1 MAAPKEV
8 KRADVRAFIGATG
21 SGKGVGIREAIKAG
35 KPTRLMIFDP
45 MHEYGDLAK
54 PVQTVGQVITA
65 MRGKAWAVAW
75 QPPDGTDYDTKGFK
89 AQFDLFCTAAFQA
102 GNCWMLVEEL
112 ELVTRPTW
120 APPAWRNCTKRGRHN
135 GLTVLGASQR
145 PADCD
150 KAFLSSCT
158 YIRCHALREHGDR
171 VRMGQAMDVELSQVE
186 ALKTIAKSPTSTEIT
201 YYFRDYNSGEKGE
214 KTVLLRR

>member
-1 MAAPKEV
+1 MVAAPI
-8 KRADVRAFIGATG
+8 KRADVRAYIGATG
-21 SGKGVGIREAIKAG
+21 SGKGVGIREAIKDG
-35 KPTRLMIFDP
+35 KPSRLMIFDP
-45 MHEYGDLAK
+45 MHEYADLAR

-65 MRGKAWAVAW
+65 MRAKTWAVAW
-75 QPPDGTDYDTKGFK
+75 QPPDGTDYDSKGFK
-89 AQFDLFCTAAFQA
+89 MQFDLFCRAAFEAQD
-102 GNCWMLVEEL
+102 CWILVEEL

-171 VRMGQAMDVELSQVE
+171 VRMAQAMDVKLEQVE
-186 ALKTIAKSPTSTEIT
+186 ALKTTAKSPTSTEIT
-201 YYFRDYNSGEKGE
+201 YYFRDYNTGDKGE